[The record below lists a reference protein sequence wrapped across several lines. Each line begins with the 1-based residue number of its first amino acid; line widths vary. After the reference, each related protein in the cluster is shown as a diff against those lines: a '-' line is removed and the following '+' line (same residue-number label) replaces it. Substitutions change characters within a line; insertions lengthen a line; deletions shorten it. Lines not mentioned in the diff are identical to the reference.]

1 MYLYSSLEELLPSL
15 FRALKLE
22 ALAKHVAAARLLVD
36 VLQDRVYLDILAILA
51 ILVLVIQEDL
61 LRLVWLSHILKF
73 IALHHLLL
81 LQFAAI
87 LLHAAAHPQ
96 PHQSLLRFQPLEMVV
111 AVAANQ
117 PHLSQPTLL
126 AALADHM
133 EEALIMTA
141 MTLLEKWNAWIKT
154 SATFQIKLKIAV
166 LATVTTAHAAIDTDH
181 TFSWKKTVPTIF
193 RRVYNNVVPLR
204 HRFPNYT
211 NLQNTLA

>member
-1 MYLYSSLEELLPSL
+1 MHLYSSLEEPLPSL

-22 ALAKHVAAARLLVD
+22 ALAKHVAAARLLVE
-36 VLQDRVYLDILAILA
+36 VLQDLVYQDTALDILA

-73 IALHHLLL
+73 TALHHLL

-87 LLHAAAHPQ
+87 LLHAAHPQ
-96 PHQSLLRFQPLEMVV
+96 PPQSLLRFQPLEMAV
-111 AVAANQ
+111 AVTANH

-154 SATFQIKLKIAV
+154 SATFRIKLKIAV